1 MTHQYE
7 ISGMHCQRCVSS
19 IKEALAQIDGVTAVS
34 VQLAAPQ
41 AVLQMD
47 KHIALPVLQKAISG
61 LGDYN
66 IQEFTGDEPLQ
77 QPENDPSGSGE
88 KSTYFPLFLIFI
100 YIALVTSV
108 VNILKG
114 AFSWMQWMSD
124 FMAGF
129 FLVFSFFKLMNLK
142 GFAEGYRQYDT
153 IAKKLPVWGY
163 IYPFAELGLGIAF
176 LTGFQ
181 PMITAIVTLL
191 IMSIS
196 SVGVI
201 RALQKKQ
208 RIRCACLGTVIQL
221 PLGTVTLLE
230 DLLMVLMSLVMILAM
245 A

>member
-1 MTHQYE
+1 MTHKYE

-19 IKEALAQIDGVTAVS
+19 IKEALAQVDGVTAVS
-34 VQLAAPQ
+34 VQLATPQ

-47 KHIALPVLQKAISG
+47 KHIALPQLQKAISG
-61 LGDYN
+61 LGDYS
-66 IQEFTGDEPLQ
+66 IQEFTGDQPLP
-77 QPENDPSGSGE
+77 QPVNDSSGSGE
-88 KSTYFPLFLIFI
+88 KSSYLPLFLIFI
-100 YIALVTSV
+100 YIALVTV
-108 VNILKG
+108 LVNTLRG

-142 GFAEGYRQYDT
+142 GFAEGYGQYDT
-153 IAKKLPVWGY
+153 IAKKFPVWGY
-163 IYPFAELGLGIAF
+163 LYPFAELGLGIAF

-181 PMITAIVTLL
+181 PLITAVVTAL
-191 IMSIS
+191 IMGIS

-208 RIRCACLGTVIQL
+208 RIRCACLGTAIQL
-221 PLGTVTLLE
+221 PLGTVTLVE

-245 A
+245 V